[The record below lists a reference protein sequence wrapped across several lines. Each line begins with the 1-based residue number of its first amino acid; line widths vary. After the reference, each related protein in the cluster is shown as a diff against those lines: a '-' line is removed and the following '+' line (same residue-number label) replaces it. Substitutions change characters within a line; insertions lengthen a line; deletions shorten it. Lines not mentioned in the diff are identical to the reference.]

1 MALRTPSVLVS
12 TSNEFDYLAR
22 SMHHIE
28 LSQQQQQQPS
38 AFSMI
43 EVQYSPGEDEPQDTD
58 ESAPQPKPDDVL
70 L

>member
-1 MALRTPSVLVS
+1 MLVS
-12 TSNEFDYLAR
+12 TSNEFDCLAR

-28 LSQQQQQQPS
+28 LSQQQQQSS

-43 EVQYSPGEDEPQDTD
+43 EVQYSPGEDELQDTD
-58 ESAPQPKPDDVL
+58 EPAPQPKPDDVL